1 MAKRNEQVLD
11 RVRQEL
17 NRKPDLGSRDLYE
30 KLQDMDSSIKEGTLQ
45 QFHAR
50 YVLPIKRERAAQR
63 AEAEA
68 KPSKRGQPHA
78 AEKRQPEPAEPRAAP
93 QARRKVS
100 AATETGAER
109 PVDREKVRAVF
120 MQFAREF
127 SEAESR
133 TDIVQVL
140 SKVDDYVE
148 RVVRQVK

>member
-17 NRKPDLGSRDLYE
+17 NRKPDLGSRALYE
-30 KLQDMDSSIKEGTLQ
+30 KLQDMDPAIKEGTLQ

-50 YVLPIKRERAAQR
+50 YVLPIKRERAQQAG
-63 AEAEA
+63 AGA
-68 KPSKRGQPHA
+68 PA
-78 AEKRQPEPAEPRAAP
+78 ARKQARPTEKRPPERPAAQPRGRATPAAAD
-93 QARRKVS
+93 S
-100 AATETGAER
+100 GAER
-109 PVDREKVRAVF
+109 PLDREKVRAVF

-127 SEAESR
+127 SEAETR